1 MNRLT
6 LAQSLREKCGITGS
20 GPSTTLSQTGE
31 MLRVVNWID
40 EAWLQIQTLS
50 DWWQWMRADFSFD
63 TIAAQREYVPSASPL
78 SLTNFARW
86 YTDPDHTWRA
96 YLLSAGKS
104 TEQFLVE
111 EPNYQVY
118 RDTYLFGSEQ
128 SGPPRVYSI
137 NPVNKAISLAP
148 LVDGIYRVYGSYQKG
163 PVAMTADADIPGLP
177 TRFHMLIVYRAM
189 MLYAAYEAAPEVQQ
203 EAVGNYKSMLSRLK
217 RDQLPAFTIGGPLVE

>member
-50 DWWQWMRADFSFD
+50 DWWQWMRTDFSFD
-63 TIAAQREYVPSASPL
+63 TIAAQREYAPTASPL

-86 YTDPDHTWRA
+86 YIEPDHSWRA
-96 YLLSAGKS
+96 YLVSAGKS

-111 EPNYQVY
+111 EPNYEVY
-118 RDTYLFGSEQ
+118 RDTYLFGEEMT
-128 SGPPRVYSI
+128 GAPRVFSI

-148 LVDGIYRVYGSYQKG
+148 KVDGIYRVYGSYQKG

-189 MLYAAYEAAPEVQQ
+189 MLYAAYEAAPEVQA
-203 EAVGNYKSMLSRLK
+203 EGAGNYKSMLSRLK
-217 RDQLPAFTIGGPLVE
+217 RDQLPAFSIGGPLVE